1 MTNNNAIGVRHVDLS
16 THRTPAHVLLK
27 WGLQQGVAVIPKASS
42 EARIESNPDLF
53 DFELSADHLVYLD
66 AVEKQ
71 KYCWDSEDVMF

>member
-1 MTNNNAIGVRHVDLS
+1 MRHVDLS